1 MFSVVVFIV
10 RIICFVLMSKS
21 IYDTFK
27 SQDINSKI
35 NTALSAIIMCI
46 CLTV

>member
-1 MFSVVVFIV
+1 MFSVVVFIAK
-10 RIICFVLMSKS
+10 IICFVLMSKS
-21 IYDTFK
+21 IYDTFN